1 MQDENITEN
10 FAYFCLHC
18 TGIFSLGNMKRFI
31 FFRDVRQP
39 AYCGEERQ

>member
-1 MQDENITEN
+1 MKTLQKILPI
-10 FAYFCLHC
+10 FAYIALAF
-18 TGIFSLGNMKRFI
+18 FSLGNMKRFI